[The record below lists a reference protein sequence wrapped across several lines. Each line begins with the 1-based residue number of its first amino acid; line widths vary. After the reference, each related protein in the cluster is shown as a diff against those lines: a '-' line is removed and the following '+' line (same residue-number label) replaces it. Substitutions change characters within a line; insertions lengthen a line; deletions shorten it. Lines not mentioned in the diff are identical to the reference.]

1 MILIA
6 QISDLHL
13 RPRGLPALGFVD
25 TNALTRR
32 AVATLLA
39 LRPSPAAVLVTG
51 DIADTGDPREYAMA
65 REILS
70 ALPMP
75 VHVIPGNH
83 DRRAAMREG
92 LVDTGWIGPAGQ
104 GAINYAVDVG
114 PLRLVC
120 LDSLVEGRALGE
132 LGADTLAWLDATL
145 AAAPDRPTL
154 VAVHHPPFKTGLS
167 HMDSI
172 LLRDGAAMEEVVR
185 RHPHVGRV
193 VCGHVHRAI
202 TTGFGGTLAMIVP
215 GVAHQV
221 ALDLAD
227 TSTALFVMEP
237 PAYLVHTWT
246 AETGFV
252 SHLNYVER
260 FPGPYDFG
268 VAEGATRPGS

>member
-39 LRPSPAAVLVTG
+39 LRPSPAVVLVTG

-92 LVDTGWIGPAGQ
+92 LAGTGWIGPAGE

-145 AAAPDRPTL
+145 AAAPDRPTV
-154 VAVHHPPFKTGLS
+154 VALHHPPFRTGLS
-167 HMDSI
+167 HMDAI
-172 LLRDGAAMEEVVR
+172 LLRDGAAMEAVVR
-185 RHPHVGRV
+185 RHPQVGRV

-221 ALDLAD
+221 VLDLAD

-246 AETGFV
+246 PETGFV